1 MLNHTLPNTTS
12 SYGRNFSATNAS
24 DDEVIP
30 EGEIA
35 AIRVCHSLL
44 GTVGFLENIGVVF
57 VLLSNIMM
65 LDFPSNWFVLS
76 LASADAVTCIALN
89 VLVNLCLNSCQNV
102 EIDASSFRF
111 LAMVTTGSLFTIT
124 FNRFL
129 SVYNSLRYP
138 AIMTTSRARFLVL
151 IVWTTASVLSP
162 AYELIPQ
169 LSYVVGT
176 YYGLLI
182 TWIIILNMYM
192 LKQARDKT
200 RERKRLESRFLCSV
214 KAPRAKYFTKERALP
229 FRLLILFLT
238 FIASS
243 IPLMVLAHVY
253 HSKETR
259 TSVSIHKNVSWCLL
273 TMQLNAIIDP
283 LVYSIDHPIFR
294 RYVEK
299 VKNHLFSRNKT
310 NPSVFFNKDGSV
322 VKIYL
327 RSRNK

>member
-1 MLNHTLPNTTS
+1 MLNDTWPNTTL
-12 SYGRNFSATNAS
+12 SYGKTSTS

-44 GTVGFLENIGVVF
+44 GTVGVLENIAVVF

-76 LASADAVTCIALN
+76 LASADAVTCIVLN
-89 VLVNLCLNSCQNV
+89 VLVNLCLNSCQNI
-102 EIDASSFRF
+102 EIYASLFRF

-138 AIMTTSRARFLVL
+138 AIMTTSRAKFLVL

-162 AYELIPQ
+162 AYELMTQ

-192 LKQARDKT
+192 LKQARDK
-200 RERKRLESRFLCSV
+200 RKGRKRLESRFLCSV
-214 KAPRAKYFTKERALP
+214 QAPRTKYFTKERVLP
-229 FRLLILFLT
+229 FRLFIVFLT

-253 HSKETR
+253 HNKETR
-259 TSVSIHKNVSWCLL
+259 TSVSFHRNVAWCVLAL
-273 TMQLNAIIDP
+273 QLNAIIDP
-283 LVYSIDHPIFR
+283 IVYSIDHPIFR
-294 RYVEK
+294 RHVEK
-299 VKNHLFSRNKT
+299 VKNHLFSRNKI
-310 NPSVFFNKDGSV
+310 NPSVFYNKDGSV

-327 RSRNK
+327 HSQNK